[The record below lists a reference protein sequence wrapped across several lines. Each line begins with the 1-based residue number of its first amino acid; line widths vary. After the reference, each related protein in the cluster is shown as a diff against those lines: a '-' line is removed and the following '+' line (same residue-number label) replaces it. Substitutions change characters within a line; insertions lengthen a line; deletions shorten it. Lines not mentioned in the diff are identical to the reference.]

1 MASGTLETTASPTS
15 LASFLN
21 NCFCFLAFT
30 SLPEQKPGYLQ
41 EIQVCCSCLVL
52 FALGPE
58 LGVWSEPLHID
69 SPLFIFFSQI
79 LDLAITKIK
88 VTNPNISFSACSQL
102 FFQVASSSTNTVC
115 VCMYVHAYISQAP
128 STHRLLY
135 PYPCV
140 PLYMRYPPYLH

>member
-21 NCFCFLAFT
+21 NCFCFLAFA

-115 VCMYVHAYISQAP
+115 VCMYVHAYISWAP